1 MLRFSKDGILLAD
14 VPGSG
19 VAKTAVGQK
28 SGNKLHDTRSG
39 KFGSGG
45 GGGRKKVE
53 PPANVDPV
61 EYSRMLDAVREAARE
76 FETMDEGDIKDF
88 LQGRAKAPE
97 QVDIQQFLDA
107 VTQQRKNDLVD
118 WLDQTLRSTGPLKR
132 ARRKV
137 RISMPKG
144 YLRKML
150 GSLDDDSI
158 GELSHRLE
166 AMGHDSADVEAFFE
180 KRLKPDRHENQKARR
195 DALAASDSQQFT
207 LGGMAADPE
216 WDEDDDATV
225 EAVSEH
231 RHRDAIEMAEKIVQ
245 NLPQPVVNVHVE
257 VPKPGPTKNTVV
269 RDESNGTIQYTI
281 SEPIEDAS

>member
-1 MLRFSKDGILLAD
+1 M
-14 VPGSG
+14 PGSG
-19 VAKTAVGQK
+19 VSKTAVGQK
-28 SGNKLHDTRSG
+28 SGNVKHDTRSG

-45 GGGRKKVE
+45 GGARPKAD
-53 PPANVDPV
+53 PPPNVDPV

-107 VTQQRKNDLVD
+107 VTAQRKNDLVD
-118 WLDQTLRSTGPLKR
+118 WLDQSLRSSGPLKR

-144 YLRKML
+144 YLRKFL

-166 AMGHDSADVEAFFE
+166 AMGHDAADVDSFFE
-180 KRLKPDRHENQKARR
+180 KRLKPERHEKQKARR
-195 DALAASDSQQFT
+195 DALAASDSQQFS
-207 LGGMAADPE
+207 LGGFQADYEPGYE
-216 WDEDDDATV
+216 PDVYDHEIDRQIDAV
-225 EAVSEH
+225 M
-231 RHRDAIEMAEKIVQ
+231 MAEKIAQ
-245 NLPQPVVNVHVE
+245 GIKPPVVNVHVE
-257 VPKPGPTKNTVV
+257 IPKPGATKNTVV
-269 RDESNGTIQYTI
+269 RDETNGTIQYTI
-281 SEPIEDAS
+281 SEPIDDAS